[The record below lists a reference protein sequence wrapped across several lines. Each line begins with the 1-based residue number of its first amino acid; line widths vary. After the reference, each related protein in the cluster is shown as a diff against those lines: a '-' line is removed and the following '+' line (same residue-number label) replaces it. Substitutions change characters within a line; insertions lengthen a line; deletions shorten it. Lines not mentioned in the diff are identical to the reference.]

1 MGEEFND
8 SYSGTILIM
17 VFITDVLIHSDMGTC
32 TSIQKQTEIVFVH
45 TWCVLVWVGSGCG

>member
-8 SYSGTILIM
+8 SYSGAILIM

-32 TSIQKQTEIVFVH
+32 TSIQKQTEIVFVR